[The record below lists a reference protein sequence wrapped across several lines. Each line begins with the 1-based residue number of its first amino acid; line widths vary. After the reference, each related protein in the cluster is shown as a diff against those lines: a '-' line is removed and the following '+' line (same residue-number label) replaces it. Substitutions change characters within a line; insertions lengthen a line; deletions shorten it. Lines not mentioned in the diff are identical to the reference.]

1 MNTFEQWY
9 VDTYYTAHG
18 LVPPKDLFRQ
28 YEGTYLD
35 EDVYRQN
42 LAWQARQPEINRLE
56 LWYKNV
62 KLQFENK
69 ELDSAIDAKK
79 INELQKRV
87 DELELAFKQLIEM
100 ENQSI
105 SFERDLF
112 DKGWNQAA
120 RTTVENIYKLTGLNE
135 QKLEGSEK

>member
-1 MNTFEQWY
+1 MSGKESW
-9 VDTYYTAHG
+9 
-18 LVPPKDLFRQ
+18 
-28 YEGTYLD
+28 
-35 EDVYRQN
+35 
-42 LAWQARQPEINRLE
+42 EIRRTIMDKCRE
-56 LWYKNV
+56 E
-62 KLQFENK
+62 FENK

-79 INELQKRV
+79 INELQNRV